1 MIRSALFNILFFL
14 AVGVMCVA
22 CLPGL
27 LLPHRQAQRIV
38 TLFVETVYFLERHIL
53 GLDYEVRGR
62 EHLPQSGAFIV
73 AAKHESAYETF
84 KMHIVFRDPAII
96 LKKELLRIPLWGAF
110 LKKSDPIAIDRGQ
123 AKKSIM
129 QLLEGAKRVQAQG
142 RPLIVFPQGTR
153 VRITDTPEQ
162 KPYRS
167 GAARMQEATGMPIIP
182 MALNSGCF
190 WPKGS
195 WRKRGGRVVFEL
207 LPPIPAGGAPAE
219 VTAKLQAALE
229 TASGRLHDEARQG
242 TSNERK

>member
-1 MIRSALFNILFFL
+1 MIRSTLFNILFFL
-14 AVGVMCVA
+14 AVGVMCFF

-27 LLPHRQAQRIV
+27 LLPHRQAQYIV
-38 TLFVETVYFLERHIL
+38 TLFVKTVYFLERRIL

-62 EHLPQSGAFIV
+62 GHLPQEGAFIV

-123 AKKSIM
+123 ARKSIV

-153 VRITDTPEQ
+153 VRVTDTPAQ

-167 GAARMQEATGMPIIP
+167 GVARMQEATGMPIVP

-195 WRKRGGRVVFEL
+195 WRKRGGKVVFEF
-207 LPPIPAGGAPAE
+207 LPPIPAGGTPAE
-219 VTAKLQAALE
+219 VTARLEAALE
-229 TASGRLHDEARQG
+229 TASDRLHAEAAG
-242 TSNERK
+242 K